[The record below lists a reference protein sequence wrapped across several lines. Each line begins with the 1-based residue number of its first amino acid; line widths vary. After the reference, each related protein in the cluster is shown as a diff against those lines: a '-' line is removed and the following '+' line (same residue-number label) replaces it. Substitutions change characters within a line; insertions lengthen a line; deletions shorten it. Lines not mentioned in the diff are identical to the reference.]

1 MLSSPNGNML
11 WSSDPETINQIAN
24 QAKHF
29 RKPVENFSFFDT
41 YGPNMQTSLGDDW
54 KAQRKIVAP
63 AIGSHSN
70 ATMWQSSLH
79 QAERLT
85 ALMTA
90 NGPVISHMKDHM
102 SEISLHCIA
111 ECFFNKKLEYET
123 IEDFPSREVPQGRF
137 GFVEAMF
144 TTIDKL
150 GIIDSIPRSL
160 RGKAFFDQSSML
172 RLG

>member
-24 QAKHF
+24 QARNF
-29 RKPVENFSFFDT
+29 RKPVEYFSFFDT

-70 ATMWQSSLH
+70 AAMWQSSLR

-85 ALMTA
+85 TLMTA
-90 NGPVISHMKDHM
+90 DGHVISHMKDHM

-111 ECFFNKKLEYET
+111 QCFFNKDLEYET
-123 IEDFPSREVPQGRF
+123 VKEFPSRELPEGRF
-137 GFVEAMF
+137 RFVEAMF
-144 TTIDKL
+144 TTIDKI
-150 GIIDSIPRSL
+150 GIIDSIPKSL
-160 RGKAFFDQSSML
+160 RGELLFDLWML
-172 RLG
+172 SLV